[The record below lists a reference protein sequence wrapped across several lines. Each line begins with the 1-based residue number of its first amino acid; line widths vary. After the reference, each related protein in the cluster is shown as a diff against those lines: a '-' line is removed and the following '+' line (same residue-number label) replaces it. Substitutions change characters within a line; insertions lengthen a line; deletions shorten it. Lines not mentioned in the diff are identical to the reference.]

1 MVQLALPLLGL
12 MRGPLT
18 AGVLA
23 ASAIAGCALAPAP
36 GHEQILRDSLPKGT
50 AVPPGWQ
57 AKASADLVTN
67 DWLKSFNDP
76 ALDALVAEAIAN
88 NRDLAQAAENVR
100 IVQQAVLVVGA
111 RLLPQVGAQAGGRFI
126 HDQGHAG
133 TATTDVV
140 YAGVAWEADVWGRL
154 RAQRAATAA
163 TASAIALDYSYARQS
178 LAATVAKAWYLAS
191 EARQLLALAQKSV
204 KVYGDLLEL
213 VKIRRGAGKDTDLD
227 IADTSAK
234 LDMARAQ
241 VETTRAAYG
250 EAQRALEVLLGRYP
264 AAEVEAALVPPRL
277 PPPVAAGV
285 PASLLQ
291 RRPDIVA
298 AEQQVLAAFR
308 QQESARLA
316 LLPDFG
322 LSLVGGRLGDQILS
336 VLRLNPWLAS
346 AAIGMS
352 IPIYEGGAL
361 RAKVQIAT
369 AEQARAVA
377 AYGAA
382 VLTAFREVEDAL
394 ANQRLIAKRLPFERA
409 ALANS
414 TAAVRL
420 AKIQY
425 QAGSRDLL
433 WVATL
438 QAEQLAIEA
447 VVIKTKNLQRANRIK
462 LHLAL
467 GGSFDAK
474 PAATL
479 AARSPGIAKRKLCA
493 ADYLFPS
500 RICPSR
506 QLSAWQYAPIVRG
519 WISLIGLNPGN
530 YGVDSLRR
538 TKATLIYRRA
548 KNLLAVQRLLGHVNI
563 QSTGAY
569 LGLEVDDALEI
580 VEHTEI

>member
-23 ASAIAGCALAPAP
+23 ASAIAGCALATAP
-36 GHEQILRDSLPKGT
+36 GHEQILRDALPEGT

-67 DWLKSFNDP
+67 DRLKRFNDP
-76 ALDALVAEAIAN
+76 TLDALVAEAIAN

-100 IVQQAVLVVGA
+100 IAQQAVLVVGA
-111 RLLPQVGAQAGGRFI
+111 RLLQVGAQAGGRFI
-126 HDQGHAG
+126 HDQDHAG
-133 TATTDVV
+133 TATSDVV

-191 EARQLLALAQKSV
+191 EARQLLALAQQSV

-213 VKIRRGAGKDTDLD
+213 VKIRQGAGKDTDLD

-264 AAEVEAALVPPRL
+264 AAGVEAALVPPRL

-298 AEQQVLAAFR
+298 AEQRVLAAFR
-308 QQESARLA
+308 RQESARLA

-369 AEQARAVA
+369 AEQAQAVA

-382 VLTAFREVEDAL
+382 VLTAFREVENAL

-420 AKIQY
+420 AKIHY

-438 QAEQLAIEA
+438 QADQLAIEA

-467 GGSFDAK
+467 GGSFDGK

-479 AARSPGIAKRKLCA
+479 ADLSPGR
-493 ADYLFPS
+493 
-500 RICPSR
+500 
-506 QLSAWQYAPIVRG
+506 
-519 WISLIGLNPGN
+519 
-530 YGVDSLRR
+530 
-538 TKATLIYRRA
+538 
-548 KNLLAVQRLLGHVNI
+548 
-563 QSTGAY
+563 
-569 LGLEVDDALEI
+569 
-580 VEHTEI
+580 